1 MGEAKPRSEGPGGE
15 VELWKSETDVQ
26 SDAAWKDAGSTAAPA
41 GVSSR
46 ARAVSEDAVTVAMLW
61 WS

>member
-1 MGEAKPRSEGPGGE
+1 MGDAKPRTEGPGGE
-15 VELWKSETDVQ
+15 VEPWESETDVQ
-26 SDAAWKDAGSTAAPA
+26 SVAAWRDAGSTAALA